1 MSDKVVLAFS
11 GGLDTSVAIKWII
24 EKYGYDVIT
33 LTIDVGSEEEL
44 DSIRERSLK
53 LGAIKHYSIDAKEEF
68 ANDYVYAA
76 IKANSLY
83 QDQYPLS
90 TALSRP
96 LIASKLVDIAK
107 KEKAIAV
114 AHGSTG
120 KGNDQVRFDVA
131 IASLAPELRIIA
143 PIREWKL
150 SREEEIKYA
159 KQHNIPVSTKPENPY
174 SIDEN
179 IYGRSIECGVLE
191 DPSTEPPEE
200 IFKLTTSPEKCPNDP
215 EYITLGFERG
225 LPKSLDGSKKTP
237 VRLLEEVS
245 HRAGRNGVGRI
256 DHIEDRLVGIKSR
269 EVYECPAAMVLIAAH
284 KDLEKCVLTRHELAF
299 KKLVDIQWT
308 VAAYNGLWTD
318 PLMDDLKAFIDK
330 TQERVNGTV
339 KLKLFKGNCR
349 VVGRSSPDSLYS
361 RKLATY
367 EAGTTFDQT
376 KAIGFIELWG
386 LQTKVA
392 NIVKRDNQE

>member
-1 MSDKVVLAFS
+1 MSDKVVLAYS
-11 GGLDTSVAIKWII
+11 GGLDTSVAIKWIM
-24 EKYGYDVIT
+24 EKYGYDVVT
-33 LTIDVGSEEEL
+33 LTIDVGTSEDP
-44 DSIRERSLK
+44 DSIKERSLK
-53 LGAIKHYSIDAKEEF
+53 SGAIKHYSIDAKEEF
-68 ANDYVYAA
+68 ARDYVYAA

-83 QDQYPLS
+83 QDQYPIS

-131 IASLAPELRIIA
+131 ITSLAPELRIIA

-150 SREEEIKYA
+150 SREEEIEYA
-159 KQHNIPVSTKPENPY
+159 KQHNIPISTKPDSPY

-191 DPSTEPPEE
+191 DPFTEPPEE
-200 IFKLTTSPEKCPNDP
+200 IFELTTSPEKCPNNP
-215 EYITLGFERG
+215 EYITLDFERG
-225 LPKSLDGSKKTP
+225 LPASLNGSKKSP
-237 VRLLEEVS
+237 VKLLEGVGQI
-245 HRAGRNGVGRI
+245 AGRNGIGRI

-284 KDLEKCVLTRHELAF
+284 KDLEKCVLTRHELTF

-308 VAAYNGLWTD
+308 VAAYNGLWMD

-330 TQERVNGTV
+330 TQEKVNGTI
-339 KLKLFKGNCR
+339 KLKLFKGTCR
-349 VVGRSSPDSLYS
+349 VVGRTSPNSLYN
-361 RKLATY
+361 RNLATY
-367 EAGTTFDQT
+367 EADTTFDQT

-392 NIVKRDNQE
+392 NIVERENKK